1 MKKIKSKIIRL
12 FGGKTKEDTTNAFL
26 LGRRSVLVALKLKM
40 KELYGKDADEWCKEV
55 YSLVERLSENNNM
68 FFNKYNH

>member
-1 MKKIKSKIIRL
+1 MKKIKSKIIRF
-12 FGGKTKEDTTNAFL
+12 FGGRTIEDTHEAYFL
-26 LGRRSVLVALKLKM
+26 GGMSVLIALKVKM